1 MILTVVLSKMEN
13 FTNLC
18 KSLAN
23 WVIMTFR
30 HDVTWKHVCRQRYSL
45 NRSLL
50 LVGGYMEGLDG
61 KWIQV
66 DDTKCP
72 EKDTS
77 PATLGL
83 TNMAGKNLKTEV

>member
-1 MILTVVLSKMEN
+1 
-13 FTNLC
+13 
-18 KSLAN
+18 
-23 WVIMTFR
+23 
-30 HDVTWKHVCRQRYSL
+30 
-45 NRSLL
+45 
-50 LVGGYMEGLDG
+50 MEGLDG

-83 TNMAGKNLKTEV
+83 TNMAGKVSKYSFIVVKASRASSWIFFIPLCRNSLQVCL